1 MRLALAY
8 LLAMRMPLTWLM
20 KAFQSGNANAID
32 LAEENIPD
40 RPDGWVEKIK
50 IKSADILQLL
60 N

>member
-40 RPDGWVEKIK
+40 RPDGWVEKNK
-50 IKSADILQLL
+50 IC
-60 N
+60 